1 MSLAIKDD
9 IDGRSNTS
17 GWRIVVEGGDD
28 DLVAEGR
35 LAVHGVPVVA
45 IHSIAFLVDL
55 NIGNAIF
62 ILP

>member
-17 GWRIVVEGGDD
+17 GWRIVVEGVDD